1 MQIFKYIRISIKEKF
16 ECEYLF
22 KAQNIR
28 IYLNI
33 RIFVLIPA
41 FNKVLPD
48 GSGMWA
54 QHGDTS
60 DIYIS
65 EMYLSQLG
73 TMSSK
78 LARSWVPQVLRV
90 PTS

>member
-48 GSGMWA
+48 GSGM
-54 QHGDTS
+54 
-60 DIYIS
+60 
-65 EMYLSQLG
+65 
-73 TMSSK
+73 
-78 LARSWVPQVLRV
+78 
-90 PTS
+90 